1 MRNLK
6 MVFQTAL
13 VGFGLFSMIVI
24 GAITFDRETDRRM
37 CAERPLAEFVQH
49 DEWNWTCRDPSV
61 SKASIDAADLKA

>member
-24 GAITFDRETDRRM
+24 GAITFDREVDRRE
-37 CAERPLAEFVQH
+37 CHAQFVEQ
-49 DEWNWTCRDPSV
+49 DYWNWKCS
-61 SKASIDAADLKA
+61 